1 MSVANLIADL
11 DRLEIQL
18 EARGDRLRYSPRSA
32 VTPELAQRMK
42 DHKCELL
49 TILQPASDASSVG
62 LTDAPALWQAALD
75 RLAGD
80 VLFPPDV
87 MEALRA
93 ADAQWADTPG
103 DEIAD
108 N

>member
-18 EARGDRLRYSPRSA
+18 EAHGDRLRYSPRSA

-49 TILQPASDASSVG
+49 TILQPASDA
-62 LTDAPALWQAALD
+62 PALWQAALD

-80 VLFPPDV
+80 VLFPPD
-87 MEALRA
+87 MIEALRA
-93 ADAQWADTPG
+93 ADAQWADAPG
-103 DEIAD
+103 DKIAD